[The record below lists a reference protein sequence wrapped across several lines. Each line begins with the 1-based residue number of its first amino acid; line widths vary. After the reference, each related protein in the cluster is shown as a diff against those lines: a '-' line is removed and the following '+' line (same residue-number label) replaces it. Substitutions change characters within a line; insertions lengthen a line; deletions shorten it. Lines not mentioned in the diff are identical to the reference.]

1 MAIPGN
7 FEAVMKLP
15 PGPSDSTTAKNRP
28 FSSAV
33 GAVGLVVTPVTTLTA
48 TDAAAIPNP
57 FGCYITW
64 ISDTDCYVRIGTS
77 AMNIATT
84 SDQFL
89 PAGVSMEWWHRPVDT
104 HFSVI
109 QKTASGTIKRYASS
123 Q

>member
-1 MAIPGN
+1 MVPGQ
-7 FEAVMKLP
+7 FEAVIKLP

-28 FSSAV
+28 FSSTV
-33 GAVGLVVTPVTTLTA
+33 GPVGLAVTPITTLTA
-48 TDAAAIPNP
+48 SDPAAIPAQ

-64 ISDTDCYVRIGTS
+64 ISDTDCYIRVGPST
-77 AMNIATT
+77 MNIATT

-89 PAGVSMEWWHRPVDT
+89 PGGVSMEWWHRATDT

-109 QKTASGTIKRYASS
+109 QKTAGGTIKRYQSN